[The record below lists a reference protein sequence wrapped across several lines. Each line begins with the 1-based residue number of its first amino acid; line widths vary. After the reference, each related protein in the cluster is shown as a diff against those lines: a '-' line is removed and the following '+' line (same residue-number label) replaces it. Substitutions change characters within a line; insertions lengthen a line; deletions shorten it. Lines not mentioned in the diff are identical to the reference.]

1 MLTMNS
7 YLPMPENDKVFEM
20 LMCLAGEGGRDRLLF
35 GGCIPRARKLIRPF
49 VIGDRLPD
57 IYLECPLKGDPFL
70 DVTVLYDKLPEGACI
85 NSKYAG
91 GSKEII
97 SCFTKMKE
105 EYPDIC
111 FGFELDTSK
120 EDPKD
125 AAVHFEPRS
134 HTDLAIP
141 FCKAAGEDIYGKLY
155 LDVAAKLSDTMPPSF
170 FGMFRGRSDS
180 PLRVCGYL
188 GARQKKM
195 IVDDTDNLVKFF
207 DTIGFSAY
215 DDKMLEDITKVLKLS
230 PMEADYQ
237 FDIYPDKSVSDVFS
251 IDIKLGEKSA
261 QSIRQSYQ
269 NGILSGI
276 MSFFRD
282 RDIADDRADMI
293 SELAKSFAFP
303 VKKETGEITGFA
315 LVIQPSWFKIRW
327 KGAQL
332 QNAKCYSLLRAGCMD
347 HHS

>member
-1 MLTMNS
+1 MNS
-7 YLPMPENDKVFEM
+7 FLPIPDNETAFEM
-20 LMCLAGEGGRDRLLF
+20 LLSVAGEDGRDNALF
-35 GGCIPRARKLIRPF
+35 GGCIPRARKLIKPF

-91 GSKEII
+91 GSKELI

-105 EYPDIC
+105 EYSDIC

-134 HTDLAIP
+134 HTDLAVP
-141 FCKAAGEDIYGKLY
+141 FCKAAGEDLYGKLY
-155 LDVAAKLSDTMPPSF
+155 VDTVARLADTMPPSF

-188 GARQKKM
+188 GAREKKL
-195 IVDDTDNLVKFF
+195 INDTDGLVRFF
-207 DTIGFSAY
+207 DTIGFSTY
-215 DDKMLEDITKVLKLS
+215 DGRMLEDIKKVIKLS
-230 PMEADYQ
+230 AMEVDYQ
-237 FDIYPDKSVSDVFS
+237 FDIYPDKTVSDVFS
-251 IDIKLGEKSA
+251 IDVKLREKSA
-261 QSIRQSYQ
+261 GSIRRSYQ
-269 NGILSGI
+269 NGRFSEL
-276 MSFFRD
+276 MSFLKD
-282 RDIADDRADMI
+282 RNIADDRSDMI
-293 SELAKSFAFP
+293 SELATSFAFP